1 MRIQKVGLRPTVFI
15 VRICFSLREV
25 FINSCR
31 IYETLMLIFLQ
42 QLSQLVFVYLHM
54 KNLILLLLSFS
65 IYSSVSAQNQT
76 EKKVAITEKELFSK
90 VANLDSSLFSAYNAK
105 NLDLM
110 KTYFTLDLE
119 WYQDNGGLLDYEKV
133 FSNFQSIFNRDYNL
147 TRNLI
152 KESLEVHPIEGY
164 GAIEIGKHQ
173 FKHIENGKLEIGTFK
188 FLMIWKN
195 ENGNWKI
202 TRVISYDH

>member
-1 MRIQKVGLRPTVFI
+1 MI
-15 VRICFSLREV
+15 
-25 FINSCR
+25 
-31 IYETLMLIFLQ
+31 
-42 QLSQLVFVYLHM
+42 FVYLLM
-54 KNLILLLLSFS
+54 KNLILLLLSCL

-76 EKKVAITEKELFSK
+76 EKKVVITEKELFSK
-90 VANLDSSLFSAYNAK
+90 VANLDSSLFAAYNTK

>member
-1 MRIQKVGLRPTVFI
+1 
-15 VRICFSLREV
+15 
-25 FINSCR
+25 
-31 IYETLMLIFLQ
+31 
-42 QLSQLVFVYLHM
+42 M
-54 KNLILLLLSFS
+54 KNLILLLLSCL

-76 EKKVAITEKELFSK
+76 EKKVVITEKELFSK
-90 VANLDSSLFSAYNAK
+90 VANLDSSLFAAYNTK

-110 KTYFTLDLE
+110 KTYFTKDLE

-195 ENGNWKI
+195 DNGNWKI
-202 TRVISYDH
+202 KRVISYDH